1 MGSTLVSIATSTTP
15 QAVSRV
21 LSRLGYGQAVKNK
34 SIRCRAQSDGTVVVT
49 TYPGS
54 PVNVAAALA
63 REGYVCDPQY
73 RCVVVRGKC

>member
-1 MGSTLVSIATSTTP
+1 MLTPTTP

-21 LSRLGYGQAVKNK
+21 LSRLGYRQAVKNK
-34 SIRCRAQSDGTVVVT
+34 SVTCRAQNDGTVVVT
-49 TYPGS
+49 IYPGS

-73 RCVVVRGKC
+73 RSVTVRGKC